1 MRVEEIMIS
10 PVVITQ
16 KNAKI
21 SDLKNRLTRKG
32 INAVPVLE
40 EDGAIA
46 GIVSSGDIVAC
57 HDETQLVKDVMSD
70 HVHIVLRNN
79 RVKDAAKTMVKHG
92 VHHLVVMDDGNVIG
106 MISSMDIIK
115 VYAESE

>member
-1 MRVEEIMIS
+1 MIS

-16 KNAKI
+16 RNVTI
-21 SDLKNRLTRKG
+21 LNLKNRLARRG
-32 INAVPVLE
+32 INAVPVM
-40 EDGAIA
+40 EDDGNIA
-46 GIVSSGDIVAC
+46 GIVSSSDLMSF
-57 HDETQLVKDVMSD
+57 HDESLHVEDVMSE

-92 VHHLVVMDDGNVIG
+92 VHHLVVMDDGDVIG

-115 VYAESE
+115 VYAEEA